1 MSEKS
6 FGNYLSRICSWDYN
20 LLVVGRPKTLGDLL
34 SLKTKMI
41 SEKIKAANKKGQLC
55 KAGPDHVHGI
65 NESTKVCCKV
75 TK

>member
-41 SEKIKAANKKGQLC
+41 SEKI
-55 KAGPDHVHGI
+55 
-65 NESTKVCCKV
+65 
-75 TK
+75 